1 MRPRLFARRE
11 ERGSI
16 LILSTVGVIVAIISA
31 ALAVD
36 LGRLAQAKRFDQKV
50 ADMAALDASRDL
62 PNACARAKVTVQ
74 RNNYNPADLDCIDP
88 ANNPI
93 KDVVIGRLSGGT
105 FTPDPLGDAVK
116 VRVRSGFKAAFPFVS
131 GPDRVSVKA
140 VASVSEHAGYSIGS
154 SVARVN
160 AGFKSPV
167 LNRTLERLLGGSAGS
182 LTLDAVGY
190 QGLAAGNLTLGEI
203 RSQMGFA
210 TINELLTTDVKV
222 RDFLDAMAVVL
233 QGDTVLA
240 ARINQIKSVTDNS
253 QTFKLGDIIYV
264 DQGVGEKA
272 ASGKVNVLQMIVAAA
287 EVANKTNFAA
297 GCVDV
302 PNALDNAVVTGVGRV
317 GTDLCIKVTEGPK
330 IYVGPAGP
338 VSTRSTS
345 QVEIT
350 FDATIDVPITLPLPV
365 GNLLRAVG
373 SLPVKITAG
382 GATGTMTDIRCSSE
396 ANPGITVTV
405 DTQAAKT
412 SVNGTV
418 DLKVAATPLVV
429 AAAGVSVTGSATGVA
444 QTGTVMNFLHPSEFS
459 PPAPSKTTP
468 GSPAS
473 IATNLSSSG
482 SGNITVTV
490 PPLISVSLPLSVV
503 NQAVLDA
510 SRPLLNEISLRA
522 RGQEMASLGA
532 AVGIADVA
540 ALAEFFNL
548 AACGNPALIG

>member
-1 MRPRLFARRE
+1 MRPSLFARRE

-16 LILSTVGVIVAIISA
+16 LVLSTVGVVVAIISA

-62 PNACARAKVTVQ
+62 ANACARAKQSVQ
-74 RNNYNPADLDCIDP
+74 RNNFDPAGLDCLDPAYNPT
-88 ANNPI
+88 
-93 KDVVIGRLSGGT
+93 KDVVIGRLVNGT
-105 FTPDPLGDAVK
+105 FTPDPTGDRVK
-116 VRVRSGFKAAFPFVS
+116 VRVTSPFKAAFPFVS
-131 GPDRVSVKA
+131 GPEAVSVKA
-140 VASVSEHAGYSIGS
+140 VAGVREDAGFSIGS
-154 SVARVN
+154 SVARVT

-167 LNRTLERLLGGSAGS
+167 LNRTLERLLGGSTGS
-182 LTLDAVGY
+182 LTLDAAGY
-190 QGLAAGNLTLGEI
+190 QGLASGSLTLGEI

-210 TINELLTTDVKV
+210 TINELLTADLEV

-240 ARINQIKSVTDNS
+240 ARINQIRDTTSNS

-264 DQGVGEKA
+264 DQGVGDKA

-297 GCVDV
+297 GCIDV
-302 PNALDNAVVTGVGRV
+302 PNALDNAPVTGVGRV

-330 IYVGPAGP
+330 IYVGPVGG
-338 VSTRSTS
+338 SRSTS
-345 QVEIT
+345 QVEVT
-350 FDATIDVPITLPLPV
+350 FDATIDVPITLPLPL
-365 GNLLRAVG
+365 GNLLKAVG

-382 GATGTMTDIRCSSE
+382 GATGTLTDVRCGSE

-405 DTQAAKT
+405 DTHAAQT
-412 SVNGTV
+412 SVNGVV

-429 AAAGVSVTGSATGVA
+429 AAAGVNVTGSATGVEQA
-444 QTGTVMNFLHPSEFS
+444 DTVLSFLHPAEFS

-468 GSPAS
+468 SSPVS
-473 IATNLSSSG
+473 IATNLTASG

-503 NQAVLDA
+503 NQAVLNA
-510 SRPLLNEISLRA
+510 SQPLLNEISLRA

-532 AVGIADVA
+532 AVAIADVA

-548 AACGNPALIG
+548 SACGNPALVG

>member
-1 MRPRLFARRE
+1 MRPSLFARRG

-16 LILSTVGVIVAIISA
+16 LILSTVGVVVAIISA

-62 PNACARAKVTVQ
+62 ANACARAKASVQ
-74 RNNYNPADLDCIDP
+74 RNNYDPADLDCIDP
-88 ANNPI
+88 AYNPT
-93 KDVVIGRLSGGT
+93 KDVVIGRLVGGT
-105 FTPDPLGDAVK
+105 FTPDPAGDAVQ
-116 VRVRSGFKAAFPFVS
+116 VRVASPFKAAFPFVS

-140 VASVSEHAGYSIGS
+140 LASVSETAGFSIGS
-154 SVARVN
+154 SVARVS

-182 LTLDAVGY
+182 LTLDAAGY

-210 TINELLTTDVKV
+210 TIDELLTTNIKV
-222 RDFLDAMAVVL
+222 RDFLDAMAVAL
-233 QGDTVLA
+233 QGDTLLA

-253 QTFKLGDIIYV
+253 QTFKLGDIIHV
-264 DQGVGEKA
+264 DQGVGGKA

-302 PNALDNAVVTGVGRV
+302 PNALDNALVTGVGRV

-330 IYVGPAGP
+330 IYHGPVGP

-345 QVEIT
+345 QVEVT
-350 FDATIDVPITLPLPV
+350 FDATIDVPITLPTPL
-365 GNLLRAVG
+365 GTLLKAKG

-382 GATGTMTDIRCSSE
+382 GATGTLTDIRCS

-405 DTQAAKT
+405 DTQAATT
-412 SVNGTV
+412 SVNGNV
-418 DLKVAATPLVV
+418 DLVVAATPLVV
-429 AAAGVSVTGSATGVA
+429 AAADVPVTGSATGVA
-444 QTGTVMNFLHPSEFS
+444 QTGTVMSFLHPGEFS

-473 IATNLSSSG
+473 IATNLTASG
-482 SGNITVTV
+482 SGNITITV

-510 SRPLLNEISLRA
+510 SQPLLNEISLRA

-532 AVGIADVA
+532 AVAIADVA
-540 ALAEFFNL
+540 ALAEFFSL
-548 AACGNPALIG
+548 SACGNPALVG